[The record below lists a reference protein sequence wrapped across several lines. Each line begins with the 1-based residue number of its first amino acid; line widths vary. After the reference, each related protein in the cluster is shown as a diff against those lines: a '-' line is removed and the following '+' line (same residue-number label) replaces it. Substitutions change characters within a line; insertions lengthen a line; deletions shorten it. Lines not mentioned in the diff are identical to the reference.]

1 MNQIMKIIHPEKMT
15 DAEKIQH
22 LERENAD
29 LKRERENEYQRG
41 YFDVLS
47 KFGLE

>member
-1 MNQIMKIIHPEKMT
+1 MSEFMKLVQPLT
-15 DAEKIQH
+15 DAEKIKH

-29 LKRERENEYQRG
+29 LKRKSENEYQRG
-41 YFDVLS
+41 YFDALA